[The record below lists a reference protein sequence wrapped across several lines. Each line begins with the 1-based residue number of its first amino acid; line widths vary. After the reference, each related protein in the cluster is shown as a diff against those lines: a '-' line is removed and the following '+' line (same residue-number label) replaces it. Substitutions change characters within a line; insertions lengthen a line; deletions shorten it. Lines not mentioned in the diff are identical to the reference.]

1 MDEMSKYGSVLG
13 LDTIRGLLRELGN
26 PQDDLKFIHIAGT
39 NGKGSVLAYTSM
51 ILSKA
56 GYKTGRYVSPTV
68 ISYLE
73 KIQIDGKCI
82 SESEFAEIM
91 EEIKEAIDRLV
102 CKGEPVPTVFEVET
116 AMAFLYFKKQKCDL
130 VVLET
135 GLGGETD
142 ATNVIKNT
150 VCAVFATISVD
161 HLGVIG
167 DTLEEIAQTKS
178 GIIKPGCTVVSA
190 RQQENVR
197 LILRKKAE
205 SLNCIYT
212 EAEPEQMSIEKE
224 DYKGIWGD
232 KKITKIPFLRGVFNF
247 IDSLV
252 LGMSTLTWS
261 AQFFEEDEPEKN
273 IADQK
278 KKAKKPEQ
286 KETVSDA
293 VTENVDGKADATDT
307 KEKKSGAAESIA
319 VGGTV
324 ALSIL
329 MAVAIFIVLPYF
341 LSMLFS
347 HYVLNESLLAIVEGV
362 LRIVIFVAY
371 VAGISAMKDIRRVY
385 MYHGAEHKCINCIE
399 RGRELTVKNV
409 RKSSR
414 LHKRCGT
421 SFLLFVMLVSIVLF
435 LFIRVQNPLLRLGL
449 RILLIPV
456 IAGISYEL
464 IRLAGRSDNF
474 LVRIISAP
482 GMWLQRLT
490 TKEPDDS
497 MIEVAIASVEAVF
510 DWKAYLKET
519 FGYDVEDWE
528 KQDAAAKAQETEDAE
543 AADGMEAGKAAAE
556 ESREQ

>member
-1 MDEMSKYGSVLG
+1 MTYKEARVYLDEMSKYGSVLG

-73 KIQIDGKCI
+73 KIQIDGKWI

-224 DYKGIWGD
+224 DYKGLTFSY
-232 KKITKIPFLRGVFNF
+232 KKYTNMQNHIAGECQRENLSVALEVIESLRK
-247 IDSLV
+247 
-252 LGMSTLTWS
+252 LGY
-261 AQFFEEDEPEKN
+261 QIEEGAVRDGLDATRWAGRFTCLSEDPIVIVDGAHNED
-273 IADQK
+273 A
-278 KKAKKPEQ
+278 AKKLRTSIERYFKGKRIIYIMGMFRDKDYRKVIQ
-286 KETVSDA
+286 KTEKYADTILTIAAPDNPRALTPQELADA
-293 VTENVDGKADATDT
+293 VREFHSDVRPFDDI
-307 KEKKSGAAESIA
+307 EY
-319 VGGTV
+319 
-324 ALSIL
+324 
-329 MAVAIFIVLPYF
+329 AVA
-341 LSMLFS
+341 
-347 HYVLNESLLAIVEGV
+347 E
-362 LRIVIFVAY
+362 AY
-371 VAGISAMKDIRRVY
+371 
-385 MYHGAEHKCINCIE
+385 
-399 RGRELTVKNV
+399 
-409 RKSSR
+409 
-414 LHKRCGT
+414 
-421 SFLLFVMLVSIVLF
+421 
-435 LFIRVQNPLLRLGL
+435 
-449 RILLIPV
+449 
-456 IAGISYEL
+456 
-464 IRLAGRSDNF
+464 RLAGKEDVIIAFGSLAF
-474 LVRIISAP
+474 LGDLTEIIRKHN
-482 GMWLQRLT
+482 GGNQ
-490 TKEPDDS
+490 
-497 MIEVAIASVEAVF
+497 
-510 DWKAYLKET
+510 
-519 FGYDVEDWE
+519 
-528 KQDAAAKAQETEDAE
+528 
-543 AADGMEAGKAAAE
+543 
-556 ESREQ
+556 

>member
-1 MDEMSKYGSVLG
+1 M
-13 LDTIRGLLRELGN
+13 
-26 PQDDLKFIHIAGT
+26 
-39 NGKGSVLAYTSM
+39 
-51 ILSKA
+51 
-56 GYKTGRYVSPTV
+56 
-68 ISYLE
+68 
-73 KIQIDGKCI
+73 
-82 SESEFAEIM
+82 
-91 EEIKEAIDRLV
+91 
-102 CKGEPVPTVFEVET
+102 
-116 AMAFLYFKKQKCDL
+116 
-130 VVLET
+130 
-135 GLGGETD
+135 
-142 ATNVIKNT
+142 
-150 VCAVFATISVD
+150 
-161 HLGVIG
+161 
-167 DTLEEIAQTKS
+167 
-178 GIIKPGCTVVSA
+178 
-190 RQQENVR
+190 
-197 LILRKKAE
+197 
-205 SLNCIYT
+205 
-212 EAEPEQMSIEKE
+212 
-224 DYKGIWGD
+224 
-232 KKITKIPFLRGVFNF
+232 
-247 IDSLV
+247 
-252 LGMSTLTWS
+252 
-261 AQFFEEDEPEKN
+261 
-273 IADQK
+273 
-278 KKAKKPEQ
+278 
-286 KETVSDA
+286 VSDA

-371 VAGISAMKDIRRVY
+371 IAGISAMKDIRRVY

-435 LFIRVQNPLLRLGL
+435 LFIWVQNPLLRLGL

-528 KQDAAAKAQETEDAE
+528 KQDAAAKAQEAEDAE
-543 AADGMEAGKAAAE
+543 EAEGMEAGKVAAE

>member
-1 MDEMSKYGSVLG
+1 M
-13 LDTIRGLLRELGN
+13 RN
-26 PQDDLKFIHIAGT
+26 
-39 NGKGSVLAYTSM
+39 
-51 ILSKA
+51 
-56 GYKTGRYVSPTV
+56 
-68 ISYLE
+68 
-73 KIQIDGKCI
+73 
-82 SESEFAEIM
+82 
-91 EEIKEAIDRLV
+91 
-102 CKGEPVPTVFEVET
+102 
-116 AMAFLYFKKQKCDL
+116 
-130 VVLET
+130 
-135 GLGGETD
+135 
-142 ATNVIKNT
+142 
-150 VCAVFATISVD
+150 
-161 HLGVIG
+161 
-167 DTLEEIAQTKS
+167 S
-178 GIIKPGCTVVSA
+178 GIGGQAVIEGIMMRNQDRYSIGVRKPD
-190 RQQENVR
+190 
-197 LILRKKAE
+197 K
-205 SLNCIYT
+205 
-212 EAEPEQMSIEKE
+212 SIEVKVE
-224 DYKGIWGD
+224 DYKSFIPC
-232 KKITKIPFLRGVFNF
+232 KTLTKIPFVRGVFNF

-347 HYVLNESLLAIVEGV
+347 RYVLNESLLAIVEGV

-482 GMWLQRLT
+482 GMWLQKLT

-528 KQDAAAKAQETEDAE
+528 KQDAAAKAQEAEDAE

>member
-1 MDEMSKYGSVLG
+1 
-13 LDTIRGLLRELGN
+13 
-26 PQDDLKFIHIAGT
+26 
-39 NGKGSVLAYTSM
+39 
-51 ILSKA
+51 
-56 GYKTGRYVSPTV
+56 
-68 ISYLE
+68 
-73 KIQIDGKCI
+73 
-82 SESEFAEIM
+82 
-91 EEIKEAIDRLV
+91 
-102 CKGEPVPTVFEVET
+102 
-116 AMAFLYFKKQKCDL
+116 
-130 VVLET
+130 
-135 GLGGETD
+135 
-142 ATNVIKNT
+142 
-150 VCAVFATISVD
+150 
-161 HLGVIG
+161 
-167 DTLEEIAQTKS
+167 
-178 GIIKPGCTVVSA
+178 
-190 RQQENVR
+190 
-197 LILRKKAE
+197 
-205 SLNCIYT
+205 
-212 EAEPEQMSIEKE
+212 
-224 DYKGIWGD
+224 
-232 KKITKIPFLRGVFNF
+232 
-247 IDSLV
+247 
-252 LGMSTLTWS
+252 MSTLTWS

-286 KETVSDA
+286 KEMVSDA

-543 AADGMEAGKAAAE
+543 AAEGMEAGKAAAE